1 MSGSSSNADRIVI
14 TGLGAVCAAG
24 REIAAIADAVLAGQS
39 GIGPITA
46 FEPTGWPA
54 GIAGEVRGVDNR
66 TLVEDRKLHKMI
78 TRTDLLGLYAAG
90 AAINGSGL
98 PAHRD
103 ALAPDAQAAFN
114 DRSGV
119 LAGSGG
125 GNYSMN
131 YDFFPLLTESGGDMR
146 KFGEKLADTVNPM
159 WLLRN
164 LPNNVLCHTGIR
176 HGFKGTNACITNHC
190 ASGIL
195 AVTEA
200 AAAIRN
206 SEADRAVAVGHDTAL
221 DPETVH
227 RYTRLGLLA
236 QDALRPFDRD
246 RAGTVLG
253 EGAAAVTLE
262 KASDA
267 TARGATIFGELL
279 GSGCVSEAAGVLDL
293 RPDGDGVRRA
303 AQLALHDAGVSAGE
317 IGVIIAHGN
326 GTPASDASEAL
337 GLRAVF
343 GDSLPPV
350 TAFKWALGHT
360 IAASG
365 ILDLVIALVVLRRGA
380 VPGIPT
386 LRQLDP
392 AFAWFPVSAIK
403 QTPRCDLALLLCR
416 GFGGV
421 NVATVLRVAPAQG

>member
-1 MSGSSSNADRIVI
+1 MNGLRSQSDRIVI
-14 TGLGAVCAAG
+14 TGLGAVCAVG
-24 REIAAIADAVLAGQS
+24 REVTAIAEAILAGQS
-39 GIGPITA
+39 GIGPITS
-46 FEPTGWPA
+46 FEAANWPGA
-54 GIAGEVRGVDNR
+54 IAGEVRGVDNR

-90 AAINGSGL
+90 AAVNGSGL

-103 ALAPDAQAAFN
+103 TLAPEAQAVFN

-131 YDFFPLLTESGGDMR
+131 YDFFPLLTESAGDMR
-146 KFGEKLADTVNPM
+146 KFGEKLANTVNPM

-200 AAAIRN
+200 AAAIQN
-206 SEADRAVAVGHDTAL
+206 DEADRAVAIGHDTAL
-221 DPETVH
+221 DPETIH

-236 QDALRPFDRD
+236 GDAVRPFDRD

-262 KASDA
+262 KAGDA
-267 TARGATIFGELL
+267 AARGATVFGELL
-279 GSGCVSEAAGVLDL
+279 GSGCVTEAAGVLDI
-293 RPDGDGVRRA
+293 RSDGDGVRRA
-303 AQLALHDAGVSAGE
+303 ATLALADAGVTARD
-317 IGVIIAHGN
+317 IGAIIAHGN
-326 GTPASDASEAL
+326 GTPASDASEAI

-343 GDSLPPV
+343 GEALPPI

-365 ILDLVIALVVLRRGA
+365 ILDLVIAIAVLRRGV

-392 AFAWFPVSAIK
+392 AFAPLPASASA
-403 QTPRCDLALLLCR
+403 QTPRSDLALLLCR

-421 NVATVLRVAPAQG
+421 NVATILRVPRATV